1 MILFTGERGD
11 TDYEDLLG
19 GVHKTVILRD
29 SVVYGSE
36 MNVHS
41 EDDFKKDDTVISLD
55 NTKVALAE
63 GFGVLDI
70 SKALDSFS
78 GSNGIHDM

>member
-11 TDYEDLLG
+11 TDYEDFLG
-19 GVHKTVILRD
+19 SVHKTVILRD

-41 EDDFKKDDTVISLD
+41 EDDFKKDDTVISQD

-63 GFGVLDI
+63 GFGVHDI

-78 GSNGIHDM
+78 ESNVIHDM